1 MSLSLGGGG
10 GGCGGAHPFTE
21 PPHEGRGSGQ
31 AGVGGREAA
40 APWLLEETVARRP
53 ALLPLHGRRC
63 TDAPLFYM

>member
-10 GGCGGAHPFTE
+10 GGGRAHPFTE
-21 PPHEGRGSGQ
+21 PPHEGRGSGR

-40 APWLLEETVARRP
+40 TLWLLEETFARHP

-63 TDAPLFYM
+63 TDVPLLYM